1 VLVLHLQGQQAAEA
15 SLQQA
20 TSSLNQQQHSLQQ
33 QHAQQAQH
41 AQQLAD
47 QLTRL
52 REECAVLTQHKDVA
66 ETSAAAATQL
76 ADCAGMVQSSACC
89 IINQSPTNQPI
100 NQFIDQA
107 INQSFD
113 QSINQSI
120 N

>member
-1 VLVLHLQGQQAAEA
+1 MLHLQGQQAAEA

-47 QLTRL
+47 QVTCLH
-52 REECAVLTQHKDVA
+52 EECAILTQHKDVA
-66 ETSAAAATQL
+66 EASTAAATHM
-76 ADCAGMVQSSACC
+76 ADCAGMVHSSACC
-89 IINQSPTNQPI
+89 VINRPNKQSI
-100 NQFIDQA
+100 
-107 INQSFD
+107 D

-120 N
+120 NHSVSPSIIL